1 MILVLIWIQWSWKW
15 TQARAL
21 EEKFNFKIHESGLP
35 LRRMAKEKTPFWRQ
49 LKKIIESWK
58 QVDPI
63 LVENILEEIMDNY
76 DWENLILDW
85 FVRNIE
91 NKESVDK
98 ILWKLKY
105 RVVLFDLNQEEAV
118 NRLIWR
124 MYNSTTGET
133 FPKWTL
139 KDPKT
144 WEKLIKRADDQEKAI
159 FERIKAF
166 YERTIPVL
174 DEYRDEWI
182 LVEVNANQSVELVTK
197 ELLEKLWL

>member
-1 MILVLIWIQWSWKW
+1 MILVLIWIQWCWKW

-21 EEKFNFKIHESGLP
+21 QDKCDFKIHESGLP
-35 LRRMAKEKTPFWRQ
+35 LRQMAKEKTPFWRH

-58 QVDPI
+58 QVEPSLI
-63 LVENILEEIMDNY
+63 ENILEEIMDNY

-85 FVRNIE
+85 FVRNME
-91 NKESVDK
+91 NKILVERV
-98 ILWKLKY
+98 LWKLDYK
-105 RVVLFDLNQEEAV
+105 VVFFDLHKEEAM

-124 MYNSTTGET
+124 MYNPNTGET
-133 FPKWTL
+133 FPKWIF

-144 WEKLIKRADDQEKAI
+144 WEKLINRADDQEKAI
-159 FERIKAF
+159 LERINLFFEK
-166 YERTIPVL
+166 TLPLL

-182 LVEVNANQSVELVTK
+182 LVEVNANQPVADVTK